1 MGIGVTSDEEQQEII
16 LFSNRRLRSTMADD
30 LEDMEVKS
38 VLGPY
43 QYRGI
48 EGLDL
53 YAGSPETVFRIV
65 RQ

>member
-1 MGIGVTSDEEQQEII
+1 MTSDEERQEVV
-16 LFSNRRLRSTMADD
+16 LFSDRKLRSTTVDD
-30 LEDMEVKS
+30 LEDMEEKS

-43 QYRGI
+43 QYRNI

-53 YAGSPETVFRIV
+53 YVSNPENMFRIV